1 MPRARASRTCLVAA
15 ALAAAGAPG
24 AAGCGGEESPAR
36 ARDGRAVIALDDYF
50 LSPQRVRARA
60 GRLTFR
66 AVNRGRIGHTLHVMR
81 GERDVVAIKT
91 LLPGAAA
98 EASGRFAPG
107 DYKLVC
113 ILGNHEELGM
123 RGTLAVR

>member
-15 ALAAAGAPG
+15 ALAAAAALGAV
-24 AAGCGGEESPAR
+24 GCGDDEAPAR
-36 ARDGRAVIALDDYF
+36 ARDGRVVMTLDDYF
-50 LSPQRVRARA
+50 LAPQRVRARA

-66 AVNRGRIGHTLHVMR
+66 AVNGGRIGHTLHVMR
-81 GERDVVAIKT
+81 GGRDVVAIKT

-98 EASGRFAPG
+98 EASGRFARG